1 MSQLA
6 YEYGS
11 CEPAIDE
18 LITRFGD
25 RVSLSDA
32 VRERFGKDESFHPS
46 LPPDAVVTP
55 HSTEEVGEIVAICA
69 RHHVPVIPYGTG
81 TALEGHV
88 GALHGG
94 VCINMLEMNQ
104 VVEAVSY
111 THLPLPTICS
121 V

>member
-46 LPPDAVVTP
+46 LPPD
-55 HSTEEVGEIVAICA
+55 EL
-69 RHHVPVIPYGTG
+69 YW
-81 TALEGHV
+81 L
-88 GALHGG
+88 GG
-94 VCINMLEMNQ
+94 
-104 VVEAVSY
+104 
-111 THLPLPTICS
+111 
-121 V
+121 